1 MNWIIGVIRLNS
13 NEYQGTGQQ
22 NIDDIYACE
31 MQDAMA
37 YEQQMYEE
45 QMQSLMYEDMQME
58 PQPVNEAPVQNV
70 PDKVQASVQDEP
82 EKTEG
87 KHAETESDE
96 KENPERQLFF
106 DVFGGLEMPK
116 ELDGLFREEV
126 YVTRVVIIENR
137 EILRVDI
144 SSRHIISRPNIE
156 KAEEALRK
164 HIFGKRRYTVQIR
177 EHYDL
182 STQYNLEAIVRA
194 YEKSILY
201 DIKSFS
207 NVGYRLISR
216 SVGDWY
222 CDADVITIAI
232 EDSKIAH
239 IHADKI
245 KHYMEEMF
253 HDRFDMNVNVAFEFN
268 EADKEKL
275 RRASA
280 LVEQQK
286 IDAILSNLRDH
297 GDIIVDGQA
306 VGKEQLAVSKS
317 SEKAAGEKKTETKAA
332 LATAGDNAQKPAG
345 KEAFGRRK
353 RYSDDP
359 DVFIGRDVEGQLLE
373 ISSINDGIGEVV
385 IHGQIMNTEER
396 ELRNGKIIL
405 YDIKSFSNV
414 GYRLI
419 SRSVGDWYCDADVIT
434 IAIEDSKIAHIHAD
448 KIKHYMEEMFHDR
461 FDMNV
466 NVAFEFNEADKEK
479 LRRASALVEQQKIDA
494 ILSNLRDHG
503 DIIVDGQAVGKE
515 QLAVSKSSEKAAGE
529 KKTETKAALATAGD
543 NAQKPAG
550 KEAFGR
556 RKRYSDDPDVF
567 IGRDVEGQLLEISS
581 INDGIGEV
589 VIHGQIMNTEERE
602 LRNGKIILTGYI
614 TDFTDTIGFKM
625 FCSPEDMEVYREEIQ
640 KGKFYRMKGLA
651 EFDSY
656 AKEVMICRVLGMKH
670 IQDFR
675 VPRMDTYPEKRVE
688 LHMHTKMSEMDSVVD
703 IETIVKR
710 ASDWGHPAIAITDH
724 GVVQAFPIANHT
736 KGLRKDFK
744 IIYGVEGYFVDDLKD
759 LVKNSRNQSLDSE
772 YVVFDI
778 ETTGLSKKHNKIIEI
793 GAVKVKDGEVVDTFS
808 EFINPG
814 VPIPYQIEQLTSI
827 NDDMVKDAPM
837 YDVIVPRFVE
847 FCGDDIVVAH
857 NASFDTGFV
866 KKNAEELGLRF
877 DNTVLDTM
885 TLSHILLPE
894 LGKFTLDRVCKE
906 LKVVNA
912 HHHRAIDD
920 AEATSKVFFK
930 LLDMLKERDVKTM
943 DDLNVLGSTSPDA
956 IKKDKTYH
964 GIILAK
970 NEIGRVNLYRLI
982 SESHL
987 TYFARRPR
995 MPMSLINKYRE
1006 GLILGSACE
1015 AGELFR
1021 AIVDDAPDEEIVR
1034 LVNWF
1039 DYLEIQPI
1047 GNNEFMT
1054 RDTRNPK
1061 TMDDLIEYNK
1071 RIVELG
1077 EMFNKPV
1084 VATCDVHFL
1093 NPEDYIY
1100 RAIIMKSKGFDD
1112 ADMQPPLYFRTTEEM
1127 LAEFQYLGSDKA
1139 REVVITNTNMI
1150 ADMVERIEPVRPDKA
1165 PPIIENSDQTL
1176 TDICYTKAHQIYGP
1190 ELPPQ
1195 VQERLDRE
1203 LHSIISN
1210 GFAVMYII
1218 AQKLVW
1224 DSNDHGYLVGSR
1236 GSVGSSFV
1244 ATMAGIT
1251 EVNPLSAHYICPKC
1265 HFVDFDSELV
1275 KSYSGMSGC
1284 DMPDRDCPNCGTPL
1298 IKEGHDI
1305 PFETFLGF
1313 NGDKEPDIDLN
1324 FSGEYQ
1330 SKAHA
1335 YTEVL
1340 FGKGKAFKAGTVGGV
1355 AEKTAFGYVY
1365 NYFKDHSKEE
1375 LMAEAKA
1382 SGMDEKAAKKYA
1394 EENATVTKR
1403 RCEMERLAL
1412 GCTGVRRTTGQ
1423 HPGGMIVLPRH
1434 EEIYSFTPIQHP
1446 ANDVTSDII
1455 TSHFEYHS
1463 IDHNLLKLDILGH
1476 DDPTMIRR
1484 LEDLTGLDATK
1495 IRLDD
1500 KDVMELFHSTKSLG
1514 ITPEDINGI
1523 PLGSLGVPEFGTDFA
1538 MQMLIDAKPTCFSD
1552 LVRIAG
1558 LAHGTDVWLGNA
1570 QELIKSGKCTISTA
1584 ICCRDDI
1591 MVYLIHMGLDAG
1603 LAFNIMEKVRKGI
1616 VAKGKCDKWED
1627 WKAEMAAHGVPDWY
1641 VWSCQKIKYMFPKA
1655 HAAAYVMMAWRIA
1668 WFKVNYPLEYY
1679 TAFFSIRADDFSYE
1693 MMCFGKER
1701 VLFHINEIS
1710 KVDKSK
1716 RSAKDEGKL
1725 KDLKIVLEMY
1735 ARGYDFVPIDIYKAK
1750 ADRFQIIDGKIMP
1763 SFASIEG
1770 MGEKAAQQL
1779 YEAAQKGPFL
1789 SKEEINERAKIGK
1802 GAIEKMSELGILDGM
1817 PETNQLSLF
1826 DFM

>member
-1 MNWIIGVIRLNS
+1 MYADEMQTQMDYEAQMAEQEIYESQMYADMQQESASYTQADVHDSDWHIADDMEEDAEDEDVVS
-13 NEYQGTGQQ
+13 DGTGG
-22 NIDDIYACE
+22 DMVEGCE
-31 MQDAMA
+31 ADADTPEGSVSGNESNDGSA
-37 YEQQMYEE
+37 TAVSDAGNEQ
-45 QMQSLMYEDMQME
+45 
-58 PQPVNEAPVQNV
+58 
-70 PDKVQASVQDEP
+70 
-82 EKTEG
+82 
-87 KHAETESDE
+87 AE
-96 KENPERQLFF
+96 LFMM
-106 DVFGGLEMPK
+106 VFPGVEMTK
-116 ELDGLFREEV
+116 ELAGLFTEV
-126 YVTRVVIIENR
+126 YVTKVTIYDSKN
-137 EILRVDI
+137 ILQVDI
-144 SSRHIISRPNIE
+144 RSRHIISRPNIE
-156 KAEEALRK
+156 KAEECIRK
-164 HIFGKRRYTVQIR
+164 FVFGNKRYMVQIR
-177 EHYDL
+177 EHYTL
-182 STQYNLEAIVRA
+182 STQYNLEAIVKA
-194 YEKSILY
+194 YQDSILY
-201 DIKSFS
+201 DIRSFS

-216 SVGDWY
+216 SIGELY
-222 CDADVITIAI
+222 CDGDAITIAI

-239 IHADKI
+239 IHAEKI
-245 KHYMEEMF
+245 KAYMEEMF
-253 HDRFDMNVNVAFEFN
+253 QERFDLNVNVAFEYS

-286 IDAILSNLRDH
+286 IDAILNNLRDH
-297 GDIIVDGQA
+297 GDIIVDGKA
-306 VGKEQLAVSKS
+306 VDKDKLGVSKKEDKK
-317 SEKAAGEKKTETKAA
+317 SEGHKPDEKKAAPASSGGDSGQKNGGEKEK
-332 LATAGDNAQKPAG
+332 
-345 KEAFGRRK
+345 FGRRR

-359 DVFIGRDVEGQLLE
+359 EVFIGRDVEGKLLE

-385 IHGQIMNTEER
+385 IHGQIM
-396 ELRNGKIIL
+396 
-405 YDIKSFSNV
+405 S
-414 GYRLI
+414 
-419 SRSVGDWYCDADVIT
+419 
-434 IAIEDSKIAHIHAD
+434 
-448 KIKHYMEEMFHDR
+448 
-461 FDMNV
+461 
-466 NVAFEFNEADKEK
+466 
-479 LRRASALVEQQKIDA
+479 
-494 ILSNLRDHG
+494 
-503 DIIVDGQAVGKE
+503 
-515 QLAVSKSSEKAAGE
+515 
-529 KKTETKAALATAGD
+529 
-543 NAQKPAG
+543 
-550 KEAFGR
+550 
-556 RKRYSDDPDVF
+556 
-567 IGRDVEGQLLEISS
+567 
-581 INDGIGEV
+581 
-589 VIHGQIMNTEERE
+589 TEERE

-837 YDVIVPRFVE
+837 FDVIVPRFVE

-866 KKNAEELGLRF
+866 RMNAEELGLKF

-920 AEATSKVFFK
+920 AEATAKVFFK

-1006 GLILGSACE
+1006 GLIIGSACE

-1021 AIVDDAPDEEIVR
+1021 AIVDDASDEEIVR

-1039 DYLEIQPI
+1039 DYLEIQPL

-1061 TMDDLIEYNK
+1061 TMDDLIGYNK

-1093 NPEDYIY
+1093 DPEDYIY

-1139 REVVITNTNMI
+1139 KEVVITNTNMI
-1150 ADMVERIEPVRPDKA
+1150 ADMIERIEPVRPDKA

-1176 TDICYTKAHQIYGP
+1176 TDICYTKAHEIYGP
-1190 ELPPQ
+1190 DLPPQ

-1365 NYFKDHSKEE
+1365 NYFKDHSKED

-1382 SGMDEKAAKKYA
+1382 SGMDEKSAKKYA

-1616 VAKGKCDKWED
+1616 VAKGKCDKWDD

-1710 KVDKSK
+1710 KVDKNK

-1779 YEAAQKGPFL
+1779 YDAAQKGPFL

-1802 GAIEKMSELGILDGM
+1802 GTIEKMSELGILDGM

>member
-1 MNWIIGVIRLNS
+1 MYADEMQTQMDYEAQMAEQEMYESQMYADMQQESASYTQADVHDSDWHIADDMEEDAEDEDVVS
-13 NEYQGTGQQ
+13 DGTGG
-22 NIDDIYACE
+22 DMVEGCE
-31 MQDAMA
+31 ADADTPEGSVSGNESNDGSA
-37 YEQQMYEE
+37 TAVSDAGNEQ
-45 QMQSLMYEDMQME
+45 
-58 PQPVNEAPVQNV
+58 
-70 PDKVQASVQDEP
+70 
-82 EKTEG
+82 
-87 KHAETESDE
+87 AE
-96 KENPERQLFF
+96 LFMT
-106 DVFGGLEMPK
+106 VFPGVEMTK
-116 ELDGLFREEV
+116 ELAGLFTEV
-126 YVTRVVIIENR
+126 YVTKVTIYDSKN
-137 EILRVDI
+137 ILQVDI
-144 SSRHIISRPNIE
+144 RSRHIISRPNIE
-156 KAEEALRK
+156 KAEECIRK
-164 HIFGKRRYTVQIR
+164 FVFGNKRYMVQIR
-177 EHYDL
+177 EHYTL
-182 STQYNLEAIVRA
+182 STQYNLEAIVKA
-194 YEKSILY
+194 YQDSILY
-201 DIKSFS
+201 DIRSFS

-216 SVGDWY
+216 SIGELY
-222 CDADVITIAI
+222 CDGDAITIAI

-239 IHADKI
+239 IHAEKI
-245 KHYMEEMF
+245 KAYMEEMF
-253 HDRFDMNVNVAFEFN
+253 QERFDLNVNVAFEYS

-286 IDAILSNLRDH
+286 IDAILNNLRDH
-297 GDIIVDGQA
+297 GDIIVDGKA
-306 VGKEQLAVSKS
+306 VDKDKLGVSKKEDKK
-317 SEKAAGEKKTETKAA
+317 SEGHKPDEKKAAPASSGGDSGQKNGGEKEK
-332 LATAGDNAQKPAG
+332 
-345 KEAFGRRK
+345 FGRRR

-359 DVFIGRDVEGQLLE
+359 EVFIGRDVEGKLLE

-385 IHGQIMNTEER
+385 IHGQIM
-396 ELRNGKIIL
+396 
-405 YDIKSFSNV
+405 S
-414 GYRLI
+414 
-419 SRSVGDWYCDADVIT
+419 
-434 IAIEDSKIAHIHAD
+434 
-448 KIKHYMEEMFHDR
+448 
-461 FDMNV
+461 
-466 NVAFEFNEADKEK
+466 
-479 LRRASALVEQQKIDA
+479 
-494 ILSNLRDHG
+494 
-503 DIIVDGQAVGKE
+503 
-515 QLAVSKSSEKAAGE
+515 
-529 KKTETKAALATAGD
+529 
-543 NAQKPAG
+543 
-550 KEAFGR
+550 
-556 RKRYSDDPDVF
+556 
-567 IGRDVEGQLLEISS
+567 
-581 INDGIGEV
+581 
-589 VIHGQIMNTEERE
+589 TEERE

-827 NDDMVKDAPM
+827 NDNMVKDAPM
-837 YDVIVPRFVE
+837 FDVIVPRFVE

-866 KKNAEELGLRF
+866 RMNAEELGLKF

-920 AEATSKVFFK
+920 AEATAKVFFK

-1006 GLILGSACE
+1006 GLIIGSACE

-1039 DYLEIQPI
+1039 DYLEIQPL

-1061 TMDDLIEYNK
+1061 TMDDLIGYNK

-1093 NPEDYIY
+1093 DPEDYIY

-1139 REVVITNTNMI
+1139 KEVVITNTNMI
-1150 ADMVERIEPVRPDKA
+1150 ADMIERIEPVRPDKA

-1176 TDICYTKAHQIYGP
+1176 TDICYTKAHEIYGP
-1190 ELPPQ
+1190 DLPPQ

-1365 NYFKDHSKEE
+1365 NYFKDHSKED

-1616 VAKGKCDKWED
+1616 VAKGKCDKWDD

-1710 KVDKSK
+1710 KVDKNK

-1779 YEAAQKGPFL
+1779 YDAAQKGPFL

-1802 GAIEKMSELGILDGM
+1802 GTIEKMSELGILDGM

>member
-1 MNWIIGVIRLNS
+1 MN
-13 NEYQGTGQQ
+13 NEDRIWEQE
-22 NIDDIYACE
+22 NIDQMYADQ
-31 MQDAMA
+31 MQAQMDYEAQMA
-37 YEQQMYEE
+37 EQQMYEN
-45 QMQSLMYEDMQME
+45 QMYESQVYEEQVNADMQHE
-58 PQPVNEAPVQNV
+58 SAPYTYEGKRDPEENATGDMGDGAAQNV
-70 PDKVQASVQDEP
+70 TVGESRESEISSEP
-82 EKTEG
+82 EKSVETPAASSADED
-87 KHAETESDE
+87 AEQAE
-96 KENPERQLFF
+96 LFMK
-106 DVFGGLEMPK
+106 VFPGVEMTK
-116 ELDGLFREEV
+116 ELAGLFNEV
-126 YVTRVVIIENR
+126 YVTKITIYDKKSVLQI
-137 EILRVDI
+137 DI
-144 SSRHIISRPNIE
+144 RSRHIISRPNIE
-156 KAEEALRK
+156 KAEECVKKYLQSS
-164 HIFGKRRYTVQIR
+164 RRYTVNIK
-177 EHYDL
+177 EHYTL
-182 STQYNLEAIVRA
+182 STQYNLDAIVKA
-194 YEKSILY
+194 YEDSILY
-201 DIKSFS
+201 DIRSFS
-207 NVGYRLISR
+207 NVGYRLIAK

-222 CDADVITIAI
+222 CDGDAITIAI
-232 EDSKIAH
+232 EDSKIAR

-245 KHYMEEMF
+245 KSYMEDMF
-253 HDRFDMNVNVAFEFN
+253 QDRFDLSVNVAFEYS

-275 RRASA
+275 RKASA

-286 IDAILSNLRDH
+286 IEAILSNLRDH
-297 GDIIVDGQA
+297 GDIIVDGKA
-306 VGKEQLAVSKS
+306 VDKDKLGV
-317 SEKAAGEKKTETKAA
+317 SEKGSKPDDGKKSEDTKTQPVSSGGDSGQKSGGEKEK
-332 LATAGDNAQKPAG
+332 
-345 KEAFGRRK
+345 FGRR
-353 RYSDDP
+353 R
-359 DVFIGRDVEGQLLE
+359 
-373 ISSINDGIGEVV
+373 
-385 IHGQIMNTEER
+385 
-396 ELRNGKIIL
+396 
-405 YDIKSFSNV
+405 
-414 GYRLI
+414 
-419 SRSVGDWYCDADVIT
+419 
-434 IAIEDSKIAHIHAD
+434 
-448 KIKHYMEEMFHDR
+448 
-461 FDMNV
+461 
-466 NVAFEFNEADKEK
+466 
-479 LRRASALVEQQKIDA
+479 
-494 ILSNLRDHG
+494 
-503 DIIVDGQAVGKE
+503 
-515 QLAVSKSSEKAAGE
+515 
-529 KKTETKAALATAGD
+529 
-543 NAQKPAG
+543 
-550 KEAFGR
+550 
-556 RKRYSDDPDVF
+556 RYSDDPDVF

-640 KGKFYRMKGLA
+640 KGQFYRMKGLA

-759 LVKNSRNQSLDSE
+759 LVKNSRNQNIDSE

-793 GAVKVKDGEVVDTFS
+793 GAVKVKDGEVIDTFS

-837 YDVIVPRFVE
+837 SDVIVPKFVE

-866 KKNAEELGLRF
+866 RKNAEELGLKF

-906 LKVVNA
+906 LKIVNA

-930 LLDMLKERDVKTM
+930 LMDMMKDKGVKTM

-956 IKKDKTYH
+956 IKKARTYH

-1006 GLILGSACE
+1006 GLLIGSACE

-1039 DYLEIQPI
+1039 DYLEIQPL

-1054 RDTRNPK
+1054 RDAKDPK
-1061 TMDDLIEYNK
+1061 TMDDLIGYNK

-1139 REVVITNTNMI
+1139 KEVVITNTNLI
-1150 ADMVERIEPVRPDKA
+1150 ADMIERIEPVRPDKA

-1176 TDICYTKAHQIYGP
+1176 TDICYTKAHEIYGP
-1190 ELPPQ
+1190 DLPPQ

-1284 DMPDRDCPNCGTPL
+1284 DMPDRDCPKCGTPL

-1365 NYFKDHSKEE
+1365 NYFKDHAKEKLE
-1375 LMAEAKA
+1375 EEAKA
-1382 SGMDEKAAKKYA
+1382 SGMSEKEIKKYA
-1394 EENATVTKR
+1394 EENAVVTKR

-1446 ANDVTSDII
+1446 ANDVNSDII

-1616 VAKGKCDKWED
+1616 VAKGKCDKWDD

-1701 VLFHINEIS
+1701 VLYFINEIS

-1779 YEAAQKGPFL
+1779 YDAAQKGPFL

-1802 GAIEKMSELGILDGM
+1802 GTIEKMSELGILDGM

>member
-1 MNWIIGVIRLNS
+1 M
-13 NEYQGTGQQ
+13 
-22 NIDDIYACE
+22 YADE
-31 MQDAMA
+31 MQAQMD
-37 YEQQMYEE
+37 YEAQMDEQEMYESQMYA
-45 QMQSLMYEDMQME
+45 DMQQESASYIHADVHDSDWHIADDME
-58 PQPVNEAPVQNV
+58 EDAEDEDVDDEAADEEAADGKDVVSDGAATAVSDAGNE
-70 PDKVQASVQDEP
+70 QAE
-82 EKTEG
+82 
-87 KHAETESDE
+87 
-96 KENPERQLFF
+96 LFMT
-106 DVFGGLEMPK
+106 VFPGVEMTR
-116 ELDGLFREEV
+116 ELAGLFTEV
-126 YVTRVVIIENR
+126 YVTKVTIYDSRN
-137 EILRVDI
+137 ILQIDI
-144 SSRHIISRPNIE
+144 RSRHIISRPNIE
-156 KAEEALRK
+156 KAEESIRK
-164 HIFGKRRYTVQIR
+164 FVFGNKRYTVQIR
-177 EHYDL
+177 EHYTL
-182 STQYNLEAIVRA
+182 STQYNLEAIVKA
-194 YEKSILY
+194 YQDSILY
-201 DIKSFS
+201 DIRSFS

-216 SVGDWY
+216 SIGELY
-222 CDADVITIAI
+222 CDGDAITIAI

-239 IHADKI
+239 IHAEKI
-245 KHYMEEMF
+245 KAYMEEMF
-253 HDRFDMNVNVAFEFN
+253 QERFDLNVNVAFEYS

-286 IDAILSNLRDH
+286 IEAILNNLRDH
-297 GDIIVDGQA
+297 GDIIVDGKA
-306 VGKEQLAVSKS
+306 VDKDKLGVSKKEDKKSEGHKPDEKKATPAS
-317 SEKAAGEKKTETKAA
+317 SGGDPGQKNGGEKEK
-332 LATAGDNAQKPAG
+332 
-345 KEAFGRRK
+345 FGRRR

-359 DVFIGRDVEGQLLE
+359 EVFIGRDVEGKLLE

-385 IHGQIMNTEER
+385 IHGQIM
-396 ELRNGKIIL
+396 
-405 YDIKSFSNV
+405 S
-414 GYRLI
+414 
-419 SRSVGDWYCDADVIT
+419 
-434 IAIEDSKIAHIHAD
+434 
-448 KIKHYMEEMFHDR
+448 
-461 FDMNV
+461 
-466 NVAFEFNEADKEK
+466 
-479 LRRASALVEQQKIDA
+479 
-494 ILSNLRDHG
+494 
-503 DIIVDGQAVGKE
+503 
-515 QLAVSKSSEKAAGE
+515 
-529 KKTETKAALATAGD
+529 
-543 NAQKPAG
+543 
-550 KEAFGR
+550 
-556 RKRYSDDPDVF
+556 
-567 IGRDVEGQLLEISS
+567 
-581 INDGIGEV
+581 
-589 VIHGQIMNTEERE
+589 TEERE

-837 YDVIVPRFVE
+837 FDVIVPRFVE

-866 KKNAEELGLRF
+866 RMNAEELGLKF

-920 AEATSKVFFK
+920 AEATAKVFFK

-956 IKKDKTYH
+956 IKKDRTYH

-1006 GLILGSACE
+1006 GLIIGSACE

-1039 DYLEIQPI
+1039 DYLEIQPL

-1061 TMDDLIEYNK
+1061 TMDDLIGYNK

-1093 NPEDYIY
+1093 DPEDYIY

-1139 REVVITNTNMI
+1139 KEVVITNTNMI
-1150 ADMVERIEPVRPDKA
+1150 ADMIERIEPVRPDKA

-1176 TDICYTKAHQIYGP
+1176 TDICYTKAHEIYGP
-1190 ELPPQ
+1190 DLPPQ

-1330 SKAHA
+1330 AKAHA

-1365 NYFKDHSKEE
+1365 NYFRDHSKEE

-1382 SGMDEKAAKKYA
+1382 SGMDEKSAKKYA
-1394 EENATVTKR
+1394 EENSIVTKR

-1616 VAKGKCDKWED
+1616 VAKGKCDKWDD

-1710 KVDKSK
+1710 KVDKNK

-1779 YEAAQKGPFL
+1779 YDAAQKGPFL

-1802 GAIEKMSELGILDGM
+1802 GTIEKMSELGILDGM